1 VWWVRDAWFTG
12 LSVAPIGAGDAGR
25 FDAELDEHHWL
36 GHRMVGETMRYV
48 AADASGEWVAL
59 VGFASPALSCGPR
72 DRFIGWSSEI
82 QMRRLRFIA
91 SNQRFCVLP
100 AGRRKNAASAVMS
113 RTLKRLS
120 ADWVEAWGHPVLL
133 VETFVDPSRHVGT
146 CYGASSFL
154 RIGET
159 AGFGRRSGRYVAH
172 GQIKHVYAR
181 SLHRRSIE
189 VLSGTFD
196 HPLLLTNPR
205 SQMAQIDFNTADLT
219 SLRERIETI
228 TDPRDPRGVR
238 HDFASTLVLI
248 ACATLAGHKSLV
260 ALSEWCESSSQE
272 VLARLDVRISPS
284 TGLRVPPS
292 YATIRRAGMAV
303 DDEELDRI
311 VNTWAAEQA
320 DRRSLTPVRSDGRD
334 SKTEDG
340 SEATDSETESGESSV
355 VPTNGADEAES
366 DGGADSDN
374 SPRDVSLGAEL
385 VGVAVDGKAVRGAKR
400 ADGTQV
406 QLLAALR
413 HDTGMV
419 IGQRNVENEKT
430 NEILAFAPLITP
442 LNLAGRVVT
451 ADALHT
457 QKKAARL
464 VIGKG
469 GHYIFGVKE
478 NQPKLWNAAVDA
490 ADRIDLDHPEHET
503 LLRAHGRID
512 RHRIWSAPVPSTITF
527 PHAKTYLI
535 VERESSTLDDVRV
548 SIETR
553 FYVTDLSAD
562 DATIE
567 HLFRLVH
574 GHWSI
579 ENGLHWVR
587 DVTFGEDLSQVRT
600 GTLPRVLATLRNLA
614 IGIIRHTTYRSVNI
628 AAATRQLAR
637 QPDIALDLLGI
648 PRVLCK

>member
-1 VWWVRDAWFTG
+1 MGADWRDLLARCYVWWVRDAWFAG
-12 LSVAPIGAGDAGR
+12 LSVAPIGARDSAR

-48 AADASGEWVAL
+48 AVDANGEWVAL

-72 DRFIGWSSEI
+72 DRFIGWSSET

-91 SNQRFCVLP
+91 SNQRYCILP
-100 AGRRKNAASAVMS
+100 AGRRKNTASAVMS
-113 RTLKRLS
+113 KALKRLS

-133 VETFVDPSRHVGT
+133 VETFVDPSRHIGT

-154 RIGET
+154 RLGET
-159 AGFGRRSGRYVAH
+159 AGYGRRSGRYVEH
-172 GQIKHVYAR
+172 GQVKHVYAR
-181 SLHRRSIE
+181 ALHRRSIE
-189 VLSGTFD
+189 VLAGTFD
-196 HPLLLTNPR
+196 HPLLFSDPR
-205 SQMAQIDFNTADLT
+205 SEMAQIDFNTADLS
-219 SLRERIETI
+219 SLIERIETI

-272 VLARLDVRISPS
+272 VLARLGARISPS

-303 DDEELDRI
+303 DADELDLI
-311 VNTWAAEQA
+311 INSWAAEQA
-320 DRRSLTPVRSDGRD
+320 DRRSLTPVRSEPKD
-334 SKTEDG
+334 SEIEDEPG
-340 SEATDSETESGESSV
+340 DTDSDPDEDDD
-355 VPTNGADEAES
+355 TNRGAD
-366 DGGADSDN
+366 
-374 SPRDVSLGAEL
+374 L

-419 IGQRNVENEKT
+419 IGQANVENDKT
-430 NEILAFAPLITP
+430 NEILAFAPLVEP
-442 LNLAGRVVT
+442 LDLKGRVVT
-451 ADALHT
+451 ADAMHT
-457 QKKAARL
+457 QKKAARR
-464 VIGKG
+464 VVGKG

-490 ADRIDLDHPEHET
+490 GDRVDLDHAEHET

-512 RHRIWSAPVPSTITF
+512 RHRVWSAPVPSTITF
-527 PHAKTYLI
+527 PHARTFII

-553 FYVTDLSAD
+553 FYVTDLSLD

-574 GHWSI
+574 GQWSI

-600 GTLPRVLATLRNLA
+600 GTLPRILATLRNLA
-614 IGIIRHTTYRSVNI
+614 IGIIRHATYRTVNI

-648 PRVLCK
+648 PRGLCK

>member
-1 VWWVRDAWFTG
+1 VRDAWLAG
-12 LSVAPIGAGDAGR
+12 LSVAPIGAGDGSR

-48 AADASGEWVAL
+48 AVDASGAWVAL

-72 DRFIGWSSEI
+72 DRFIGWSKKI
-82 QMRRLRFIA
+82 QMRRLRFVA
-91 SNQRFCVLP
+91 SNQRFCILP
-100 AGRRKNAASAVMS
+100 SLRRQNTASAVMS
-113 RTLKRLS
+113 KTLKRLS
-120 ADWVEAWGHPVLL
+120 ADWVESWGHPVLL
-133 VETFVDPSRHVGT
+133 VESFVDPSRHRGT

-154 RIGET
+154 WLGET
-159 AGFGRRSGRYVAH
+159 AGYGRRSGRYVAH
-172 GQIKHVYAR
+172 GQIKHVYVRA
-181 SLHRRSIE
+181 LHRRSIE
-189 VLSGTFD
+189 VLAGTFD
-196 HPLLLTNPR
+196 HPLLSADPR
-205 SQMAQIDFNTADLT
+205 SQVAQIDFNTADLS
-219 SLRERIETI
+219 SLIERIETI

-272 VLARLDVRISPS
+272 VLSRLGARISPS
-284 TGLRVPPS
+284 SGLRVPPS

-303 DDEELDRI
+303 NADEFDLI
-311 VNTWAAEQA
+311 INTWAAEQA
-320 DRRSLTPVRSDGRD
+320 DRRSLAPVRSDDTD
-334 SKTEDG
+334 SDIEDG
-340 SEATDSETESGESSV
+340 FDDTDSDED
-355 VPTNGADEAES
+355 TNLGAD
-366 DGGADSDN
+366 
-374 SPRDVSLGAEL
+374 L

-419 IGQRNVENEKT
+419 ISQRNVENDKT
-430 NEILAFAPLITP
+430 NEILAFAPLLERI
-442 LNLAGRVVT
+442 NLAGRVVT
-451 ADALHT
+451 ADAMHT

-464 VIGKG
+464 VVGKG

-478 NQPKLWNAAVDA
+478 NQPKLWNAALDA
-490 ADRIDLDHPEHET
+490 EAGIDLDHPEYET
-503 LLRAHGRID
+503 CQRAHGRID
-512 RHRIWSAPVPSTITF
+512 RHRVWSVPVPPTVTF
-527 PHAKTYLI
+527 PHARTYLI

-548 SIETR
+548 SIEAR
-553 FYVTDLSAD
+553 FYVTDLTFD

-600 GTLPRVLATLRNLA
+600 GTLPRILATLRNLA

-648 PRVLCK
+648 PRGLCK

>member
-1 VWWVRDAWFTG
+1 MGVDYRDLLPLCYIWRVRDAWFEG
-12 LSVAPIGAGDAGR
+12 LSVAPILPGDAGR

-48 AADASGEWVAL
+48 AIDASGEWVAL

-72 DRFIGWSSEI
+72 DRFIGWSQEI

-91 SNQRFCVLP
+91 SNQRFCILP
-100 AGRRKNAASAVMS
+100 AGRRKNTASAVMS
-113 RTLKRLS
+113 RALKRLS
-120 ADWVEAWGHPVLL
+120 ADWVESWGHPVLL
-133 VETFVDPSRHVGT
+133 VETFVDPSCHIGT

-154 RIGET
+154 RLGET
-159 AGFGRRSGRYVAH
+159 AGYGRRSGRYVEH
-172 GQIKHVYAR
+172 HQIKHVYVRA
-181 SLHRRSIE
+181 LHRRSIE
-189 VLSGTFD
+189 ALAGTFE
-196 HPLLLTNPR
+196 HPLLFPNPR
-205 SQMAQIDFNTADLT
+205 SKMAQIDFNTADLT
-219 SLRERIETI
+219 SLIERIETI

-272 VLARLDVRISPS
+272 VLARLGTRISPS

-292 YATIRRAGMAV
+292 YATIRRALMAV
-303 DDEELDRI
+303 NADEFDLI
-311 VNTWAAEQA
+311 INTWAAEQA
-320 DRRSLTPVRSDGRD
+320 DRRSLARLRSEPVHSEI
-334 SKTEDG
+334 EDG
-340 SEATDSETESGESSV
+340 
-355 VPTNGADEAES
+355 PDE
-366 DGGADSDN
+366 ADSD
-374 SPRDVSLGAEL
+374 SLTNNDSVTSRGADL

-400 ADGTQV
+400 GDGTQV

-419 IGQRNVENEKT
+419 IAQANVENDKT
-430 NEILAFAPLITP
+430 NEILAFAPLLEP
-442 LNLAGRVVT
+442 LTLSGRVIT
-451 ADALHT
+451 ADAMHT
-457 QKKAARL
+457 QKKAAKL
-464 VIGKG
+464 VVGKG
-469 GHYIFGVKE
+469 GHYIFGVKA
-478 NQPKLWNAAVDA
+478 NQPKLWNAAIDA
-490 ADRIDLDHPEHET
+490 GDGIDLDRPEYET
-503 LLRAHGRID
+503 CERAHGRID
-512 RHRIWSAPVPSTITF
+512 RHRVWLAPVPPTITF

-535 VERESSTLDDVRV
+535 VEDESSTLNDIRV

-553 FYVTDLSAD
+553 FYVTDLSFD

-567 HLFRLVH
+567 HLFRLIH

-600 GTLPRVLATLRNLA
+600 GTLPRILATLRNLA
-614 IGIIRHTTYRSVNI
+614 IGIIRHTSYRSVNI

-637 QPDIALDLLGI
+637 QPDVTLDLLGI
-648 PRVLCK
+648 PRGLCK